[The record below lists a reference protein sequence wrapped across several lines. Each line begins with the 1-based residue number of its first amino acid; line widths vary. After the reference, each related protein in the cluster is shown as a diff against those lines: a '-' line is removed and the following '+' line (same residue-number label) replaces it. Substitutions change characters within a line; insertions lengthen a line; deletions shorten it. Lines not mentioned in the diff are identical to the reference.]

1 MARELSSIDF
11 DTHLSVQAK
20 RYASD
25 DGSLKS
31 SGLPDES
38 VLIRLEGVLP
48 DSPQDLFLEAQEEEC
63 QHMSYFCGLNL
74 ARANSEHRHD
84 REGSSLWWF

>member
-63 QHMSYFCGLNL
+63 QHMSYFS
-74 ARANSEHRHD
+74 A
-84 REGSSLWWF
+84 SLFRPGHSQQGHG